1 MKNVIL
7 SVPDMN
13 CDGCA
18 DKVRSALSSLTV
30 IRNVEVSLED
40 KTVLIE
46 LTDDVTLDAIIS
58 VVAAAGYKATLIG

>member
-13 CDGCA
+13 CGGCA
-18 DKVRSALSSLTV
+18 DKVKSALSSINVVSNVDVSLDEKTV
-30 IRNVEVSLED
+30 IV
-40 KTVLIE
+40 E

>member
-7 SVPDMN
+7 SVPDMK

-18 DKVRSALSSLTV
+18 DKVKSALSSISV
-30 IRNVEVSLED
+30 VSNVDVLLEE
-40 KTVLIE
+40 KKVTIE

>member
-7 SVPDMN
+7 SVPDMT

-18 DKVRSALSSLTV
+18 DKVKSALSSLSV
-30 IRNVEVSLED
+30 VSNVDVSLEE
-40 KTVLIE
+40 KKVTIE

-58 VVAAAGYKATLIG
+58 VVAAAGYKATLTG